1 MRTFLAGLAVS
12 VLSFIS
18 VCEGAIA
25 ATFGPDNASIEFSVR
40 FFVITKI
47 RGTFEQFSGT
57 YSFNQVDLEA
67 SAVSVTIDTASIR
80 TDSEGRD
87 RDLRSENFFDVENF
101 PEMTFV
107 SQDVLATSQ
116 LDGGI
121 AGDLTLIGTTK
132 AVQLSVAIEGEQFV
146 ATARIRRSDFGMTFG
161 RPFVGDIV
169 EIRIAVDLDSVASD

>member
-25 ATFGPDNASIEFSVR
+25 ATFGPGNASIEFSVR

-67 SAVSVTIDTASIR
+67 SAVTVTIDTASIR
-80 TDSEGRD
+80 TDSERRD